1 MFSIE
6 AECLRLIAEAAVPGI
21 ASAIIRDG
29 RLERYLC
36 CGTRGVEVPAPVDQH
51 TVFDAASLSK
61 PVFAH
66 AVLQLADQE
75 YLSLDAPLGGYLPD
89 YVPTDHLV
97 SSITARHVLNHS
109 GGRISRAGPKV
120 CGLVAGGKRI
130 RTAGPTYAQPG
141 QRR

>member
-1 MFSIE
+1 MVAAGTGRARGKGGILRHVLRNPLSCFSPIYHTILGNFSGAFLSCEKKFMCSIE

-36 CGTRGVEVPAPVDQH
+36 CATRGVQVPAPVDEH

-66 AVLQLADQE
+66 AVLQLVDQE
-75 YLSLDAPLGGYLPD
+75 YL
-89 YVPTDHLV
+89 
-97 SSITARHVLNHS
+97 
-109 GGRISRAGPKV
+109 
-120 CGLVAGGKRI
+120 C
-130 RTAGPTYAQPG
+130 
-141 QRR
+141 

>member
-1 MFSIE
+1 MVAAGPECAWAKVGFCRHVARTSLSGFTTIYHAIVAISAVPFLACEKKFMCSIE

-36 CGTRGVEVPAPVDQH
+36 CGTRRVQVPAPVDEH

-66 AVLQLADQE
+66 AVLQLVDQE
-75 YLSLDAPLGGYLPD
+75 YL
-89 YVPTDHLV
+89 
-97 SSITARHVLNHS
+97 
-109 GGRISRAGPKV
+109 
-120 CGLVAGGKRI
+120 C
-130 RTAGPTYAQPG
+130 
-141 QRR
+141 